1 MAELGAD
8 EGILYRPFN
17 TLSCG
22 EQTKVML
29 AVLFQR
35 EGNFLLIDEPTNH
48 LDQESRTL
56 VSAYLRRQKGFLMVS
71 HDRAFL
77 DGCID
82 HVLAFNRSDI
92 EVQKGTFPPGTRT
105 ARCRIRLNWQRMS
118 G

>member
-1 MAELGAD
+1 MEAEKGYGQNSVRMKGSSIVRSIRCPA
-8 EGILYRPFN
+8 
-17 TLSCG
+17 G

-56 VSAYLRRQKGFLMVS
+56 VSAYLRRQKGFLMS

-92 EVQKGTFPPGTRT
+92 EVQKRGLFSSWYQNRQMQGYV
-105 ARCRIRLNWQRMS
+105 
-118 G
+118 